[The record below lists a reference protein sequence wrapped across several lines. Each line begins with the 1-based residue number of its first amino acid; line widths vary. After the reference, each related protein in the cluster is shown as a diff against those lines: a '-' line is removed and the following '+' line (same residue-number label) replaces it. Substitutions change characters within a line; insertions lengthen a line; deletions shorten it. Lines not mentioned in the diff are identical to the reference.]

1 MGGLALVALVA
12 TGIGYN
18 QIFVDATSGFESDI
32 NFHVYPNSELEQIS
46 DSLAHLQIL
55 EKRTGFLWLAKAT
68 GWGDDIKAGHYT
80 AKPGMSNKD
89 LLDMLRRGL
98 QTPIHMVVPGG
109 TRKERLIRGMAR
121 EMAFSQEELAAV
133 LADEAFAA
141 ELQTDTTHLWAF
153 MVPDTYFFYWL
164 ASPKDVVRRL
174 KKRYDE
180 VLNAAIAESG
190 SLPENLTPDE
200 VVRMAGI
207 VEWESAYV
215 PEKPTIAGVYFN
227 RIRNKWKLDAD
238 PTVQYAIMK
247 REGDKRRLYFKDYK
261 IDDPYNTY
269 KYRGLPPGPITNP
282 SLSSIQSVLK
292 PEDHKY
298 FFFVAKGDGQHM
310 FSRTLSEH
318 TRKAQEYYRVMQA
331 KRAAQ
336 RAAEAS

>member
-1 MGGLALVALVA
+1 M
-12 TGIGYN
+12 
-18 QIFVDATSGFESDI
+18 
-32 NFHVYPNSELEQIS
+32 
-46 DSLAHLQIL
+46 
-55 EKRTGFLWLAKAT
+55 
-68 GWGDDIKAGHYT
+68 
-80 AKPGMSNKD
+80 
-89 LLDMLRRGL
+89 
-98 QTPIHMVVPGG
+98 
-109 TRKERLIRGMAR
+109 
-121 EMAFSQEELAAV
+121 
-133 LADEAFAA
+133 
-141 ELQTDTTHLWAF
+141 
-153 MVPDTYFFYWL
+153 
-164 ASPKDVVRRL
+164 
-174 KKRYDE
+174 
-180 VLNAAIAESG
+180 
-190 SLPENLTPDE
+190 
-200 VVRMAGI
+200 
-207 VEWESAYV
+207 

-292 PEDHKY
+292 PEDHNY

-336 RAAEAS
+336 RAAEAY